1 VTQRPLATVY
11 TRLYD
16 HYGPQHWWP
25 ADTPF
30 EIVVGAILTQAT
42 AWRNVELALARLKER
57 GLLEPSAMRQ
67 ASPADL
73 EEAIRPAGYF
83 RAKAQTLRG
92 VLALLED
99 HYGGSLDRMLQAPA
113 AVLREQLLRVRG
125 IGPETADAILLY
137 AAGHPVFVIDAYT
150 VRMVSRAAL
159 VPPGE
164 LAISACRRRF
174 TASCPATLRSTA
186 NTTPLLSLWAR
197 TAAASKGPAA
207 APVPSWTC
215 APTARRPRPLLLKRL
230 EIRRGF
236 HTRM

>member
-1 VTQRPLATVY
+1 MTQRPLATVY

-42 AWRNVELALARLKER
+42 AWRNVELALARLKKR

-164 LAISACRRRF
+164 LGYQRLQEAFHRQLPRDPSLYGEYHALIVALGKDCCRKQRPRCGAC
-174 TASCPATLRSTA
+174 
-186 NTTPLLSLWAR
+186 PLLDLCAYGQKTTSAVAQ
-197 TAAASKGPAA
+197 AAGN
-207 APVPSWTC
+207 
-215 APTARRPRPLLLKRL
+215 
-230 EIRRGF
+230 
-236 HTRM
+236 

>member
-1 VTQRPLATVY
+1 VTQRPLAAVY
-11 TRLYD
+11 TRLYE

-42 AWRNVELALARLKER
+42 AWRNVELALARLKKR

-113 AVLREQLLRVRG
+113 PVLREQLLRVRG

-159 VPPGE
+159 VPADDLGYHRLQEAFHRQLPRDPSLYGE
-164 LAISACRRRF
+164 YHALIVALGKDCCRKQTPRCGACPLLDLCAFGREAISAF
-174 TASCPATLRSTA
+174 PQ
-186 NTTPLLSLWAR
+186 
-197 TAAASKGPAA
+197 AAGN
-207 APVPSWTC
+207 
-215 APTARRPRPLLLKRL
+215 
-230 EIRRGF
+230 
-236 HTRM
+236 